1 VKRSKGSV
9 RHGYEKQLEIYKKA
23 AGTEE
28 GIFVVLD
35 FGDLGEKLDAIQRIR
50 RDRIAAGEKASD
62 IVVIDATK
70 KASASKR
77 H

>member
-1 VKRSKGSV
+1 
-9 RHGYEKQLEIYKKA
+9 LEIYKDA
-23 AGTEE
+23 SRTQY

-35 FGDLGEKLDAIQRIR
+35 FGDLGGKLEQILALQAR
-50 RDRIAAGEKASD
+50 RRANGEPASD

-77 H
+77 L